1 MLLEQ
6 TGVGLVFTRDEFMTW
21 PEQDADSLLLQALA
35 VWLKL
40 ASGQFSSQNASL
52 DHMRVYVYAGCDS
65 TPCMLKSAPGT
76 SAGRLLRLRQS

>member
-1 MLLEQ
+1 VLLEQ

-21 PEQDADSLLLQALA
+21 PEQDADSLMLQAHA

-52 DHMRVYVYAGCDS
+52 DHMRVHTGCDF
-65 TPCMLKSAPGT
+65 TPWMLKSAPGT
-76 SAGRLLRLRQS
+76 STGRLLHLRQS